1 MATAFCVTLNKRSQ
15 SVKRGWKEEK
25 NMVKLYDKGV
35 YLLNGT
41 EIAEDAR
48 QVEQKTG
55 QKISREEAVK
65 QTMAY
70 RILESHNTSG
80 NMERLQIKFDKLTSH
95 DITFVG
101 IIQTAR
107 ASGLE
112 KFPIPYILTNCHNS
126 LCAVGGTINEDDHM
140 FGLTCAKKYG
150 GVYVPPHQ
158 AVIHQFAREMLAGGG
173 KMILGSDSHTRY
185 GALGT
190 MAMGEGG
197 PELVKQLLNK
207 TYDIRMP
214 EVIAIYLDGEPR
226 KGVGPQDVALAIIGA
241 TFGNGYMNNKVME
254 FVGPGVDKLS
264 ADFRIGIDV
273 MTTET
278 TCLSSIWKTDEKIR
292 EFYEIHGR
300 EDDYKELNPGAVT
313 YYDGMAYVNLS
324 EIKPMIAMP
333 FHPSNVYTIDE
344 VNANLEDILHEV
356 EKKALVS
363 LDGAVDYSLQSKIVD
378 GKLYVDQGLIAG
390 CAGGGFENI
399 CAAADIIKGK
409 YIGAD
414 EFTFSVYPASTPI
427 YMELVKNGAV
437 ADLIESGAIV
447 KTAFCGPCFG
457 AGDTPANNA
466 FSIRHS
472 TRNFPNREGSKL
484 QSGQIASVAL
494 MDARSIAATAANK
507 GFLTPATDLDVQYKG
522 QKYHFDSKIYANRVF
537 DSHGVADPSVEI
549 KFGPNIKDWPE
560 MQPLPQNLLLKVVSE
575 IHDPVTTTDEL
586 IPSGETS
593 SYRSNPLG
601 LAEFALSRKD
611 PGYVGRAKEVQ
622 KAQKAIEADTCPKT
636 ALPELQTIMSKVHD
650 NFEGVNRSNLG
661 IGSTIF
667 AVKPGDGS
675 AREQAASCQKV
686 LGGWANIANEYA
698 TKRYRSN
705 LINWGMLPF
714 ITEED
719 HEHLSFKNGDYIFV
733 PDIRKAVEDKDEVIH
748 AYVIGDEVT
757 ELSWKLGELTD
768 VEREIILKGCL
779 INYYRG

>member
-1 MATAFCVTLNKRSQ
+1 M
-15 SVKRGWKEEK
+15 
-25 NMVKLYDKGV
+25 KLYDTGV
-35 YLLNGT
+35 YLQNGQ
-41 EIAEDAR
+41 EIIPENQANLPVA
-48 QVEQKTG
+48 K
-55 QKISREEAVK
+55 EEAARN
-65 QTMAY
+65 TIAY
-70 RILESHNTSG
+70 SILKAHNKSD
-80 NMERLQIKFDKLTSH
+80 NMEKLQIKFDKLTSH

-112 KFPIPYILTNCHNS
+112 KFPVPYVLTTCHNS

-197 PELVKQLLNK
+197 PELVKQLLCQ
-207 TYDIRMP
+207 TYDINMP
-214 EVIAIYLDGEPR
+214 GVVAIYLKGTPR
-226 KGVGPQDVALAIIGA
+226 PGVGPQDVALAIIGEVFA
-241 TFGNGYMNNKVME
+241 NGYVKNKVME
-254 FVGPGVDKLS
+254 FVGPGVANLS

-278 TCLSSIWKTDEKIR
+278 TCLSSIWQTDAKIE
-292 EFYEIHGR
+292 EFYAIHGR
-300 EDDYKELNPGAVT
+300 PEDYKELKPGNVA
-313 YYDGMAYVNLS
+313 YYDGCVEIDLS

-333 FHPSNVYTIDE
+333 FHPSNTYTIDE
-344 VNANLEDILHEV
+344 LKANLDDILADV
-356 EKKALVS
+356 EKRAQVS
-363 LDGAVDYSLQSKIVD
+363 LDGKVPFTLRDKVVD
-378 GKLYVDQGLIAG
+378 GKLYVEQGIIAG

-399 CAAADIIKGK
+399 CAAADILKGK
-409 YIGAD
+409 NIGHDA
-414 EFTFSVYPASTPI
+414 FTLSVYPASTPI
-427 YMELVKNGAV
+427 YMELAKNGVLAELIGTGAV
-437 ADLIESGAIV
+437 V

-466 FSIRHS
+466 FSIRHT
-472 TRNFPNREGSKL
+472 TRNFPNREGSKI
-484 QSGQIASVAL
+484 QNGQISSVAL

-507 GFLTPATDLDVQYKG
+507 GFLTSAEEFDGSYSEH
-522 QKYHFDSKIYANRVF
+522 KYYFDKSIYENRVF
-537 DSHGVADPSVEI
+537 DSKGVADPSVEI
-549 KFGPNIKDWPE
+549 QFGPNIKDWPE
-560 MQPLPQNLLLKVVSE
+560 MAALADNLILKVVSE

-601 LAEFALSRKD
+601 LAEFTLSRKD
-611 PGYVGRAKEVQ
+611 PEYVGRAKAIQ
-622 KAQKAIEADTCPKT
+622 AAQKAIQAGNCPAEAV
-636 ALPELQTIMSKVHD
+636 PELKPVIQTINKTYPDVD
-650 NFEGVNRSNLG
+650 KTNLG
-661 IGSTIF
+661 VGSTIF

-714 ITEED
+714 LIPAGD
-719 HEHLSFKNGDYIFV
+719 LPFKNGDFLFF
-733 PDIRKAVEDKDEVIH
+733 PGIRKAVEEKADVIKG
-748 AYVIGDEVT
+748 YTVDGDNLKEFEVT
-757 ELSWKLGELTD
+757 LGELTD
-768 VEREIILKGCL
+768 DEREIILKGCL
-779 INYYRG
+779 INYNRK

>member
-1 MATAFCVTLNKRSQ
+1 M
-15 SVKRGWKEEK
+15 
-25 NMVKLYDKGV
+25 D
-35 YLLNGT
+35 
-41 EIAEDAR
+41 
-48 QVEQKTG
+48 
-55 QKISREEAVK
+55 
-65 QTMAY
+65 
-70 RILESHNTSG
+70 
-80 NMERLQIKFDKLTSH
+80 RLQIKFDKLTSH

-112 KFPIPYILTNCHNS
+112 KFPIPYVLTNCHNS

-158 AVIHQFAREMLAGGG
+158 AVIHQYAREMLAGGG

-207 TYDIRMP
+207 TYDIKMP
-214 EVIAIYLDGEPR
+214 QVVGIYLDGEPM
-226 KGVGPQDVALAIIGA
+226 KGVGTQDIALAIIGA
-241 TFGNGYMNNKVME
+241 TFGNGYVNNKVME

-264 ADFRIGIDV
+264 ADYRIGIDV

-278 TCLSSIWKTDEKIR
+278 TCLSSIWKTDDKIK
-292 EFYEIHGR
+292 EFYETHGR
-300 EDDYKELNPGAVT
+300 VEDYKELNPGAVA
-313 YYDGMAYVNLS
+313 YYDGFVYVNLS

-344 VNANLEDILHEV
+344 VNANLKDVLHDV
-356 EKKALVS
+356 EKKALIS
-363 LDGAVDYSLQSKIVD
+363 LDGAVDYSLQDKIVD
-378 GKLYVDQGLIAG
+378 GKLYVDQGIIAG

-399 CAAADIIKGK
+399 CAAADIIKGH
-409 YIGAD
+409 YIGSDA
-414 EFTFSVYPASTPI
+414 FTFSVYPASTPI
-427 YMELVKNGAV
+427 YMELVKNGVV
-437 ADLIESGAIV
+437 ADLMQAGTIV

-457 AGDTPANNA
+457 AGDTPANGA

-507 GFLTPATDLDVQYKG
+507 GFLTPATAMDVEYTG
-522 QKYHFDSKIYANRVF
+522 QTYHFDEKIYANRVF
-537 DSHGVADPSVEI
+537 DSKGVADDSVEI
-549 KFGPNIKDWPE
+549 KFGPNIKDWPK
-560 MQPLPQNLLLKVVSE
+560 MPALPENLLLKVVSE

-611 PGYVGRAKEVQ
+611 PAYVGRAKEVQ
-622 KAQKAIEADTCPKT
+622 KAQKAIEAGTCPLEVLDELKEVMGKVRKT
-636 ALPELQTIMSKVHD
+636 YPEAG
-650 NFEGVNRSNLG
+650 EGNLG

-686 LGGWANIANEYA
+686 LGGWANIACEYA

-719 HEHLSFKNGDYIFV
+719 HEKLSFQNGDYIFV
-733 PDIRKAVEDKDEVIH
+733 PDIRRAIEEKAADIK
-748 AYVIGDEVT
+748 AYVVGSELTEVHF
-757 ELSWKLGELTD
+757 KLGDMTD
-768 VEREIILKGCL
+768 AEREIILKGCL

>member
-1 MATAFCVTLNKRSQ
+1 M
-15 SVKRGWKEEK
+15 
-25 NMVKLYDKGV
+25 KLYDTGV
-35 YLLNGT
+35 YLQNGQ
-41 EIAEDAR
+41 EIIPENQADLPVA
-48 QVEQKTG
+48 K
-55 QKISREEAVK
+55 EEAAK
-65 QTMAY
+65 NTIAY
-70 RILESHNTSG
+70 SILKAHNKSD
-80 NMERLQIKFDKLTSH
+80 NMEKLQIKFDKLTSH

-112 KFPIPYILTNCHNS
+112 KFPVPYVLTNCHNS

-197 PELVKQLLNK
+197 PELVKQLLCQ
-207 TYDIRMP
+207 TYDINMP
-214 EVIAIYLDGEPR
+214 GVVAIYLKGAPR
-226 KGVGPQDVALAIIGA
+226 PGVGPQDIALAIIGEVFA
-241 TFGNGYMNNKVME
+241 NGYVKNKVME
-254 FVGPGVDKLS
+254 FVGPGVASLS
-264 ADFRIGIDV
+264 ADFRIGVDV

-278 TCLSSIWKTDEKIR
+278 TCLSSIWQTDAKIE
-292 EFYEIHGR
+292 EFYAIHGR
-300 EDDYKELNPGAVT
+300 PEDYKELKPGNVA
-313 YYDGMAYVNLS
+313 YYDGCVEIDLS

-333 FHPSNVYTIDE
+333 FHPSNTYTIDE
-344 VNANLEDILHEV
+344 LKANLDDILADV
-356 EKKALVS
+356 EKRAQVS
-363 LDGAVDYSLQSKIVD
+363 LDGKIPFTLRDKVVD
-378 GKLYVDQGLIAG
+378 GKLYVELGIIAG

-399 CAAADIIKGK
+399 CAAADILKGK
-409 YIGAD
+409 NIGHDA
-414 EFTFSVYPASTPI
+414 FTLSVYPASTPI
-427 YMELVKNGAV
+427 YMELAKNGVLAELIGTGAV
-437 ADLIESGAIV
+437 V

-466 FSIRHS
+466 FSIRHT
-472 TRNFPNREGSKL
+472 TRNFPNREGSKI
-484 QSGQIASVAL
+484 QNGQISSVAL

-507 GFLTPATDLDVQYKG
+507 GFLTSAEEFDGSYSEH
-522 QKYHFDSKIYANRVF
+522 KYYFDKSIYDNRVF
-537 DSHGVADPSVEI
+537 DSKGVADPSVEI
-549 KFGPNIKDWPE
+549 QFGPNIKDWPE
-560 MQPLPQNLLLKVVSE
+560 MAALAENLILKVVSE

-601 LAEFALSRKD
+601 LAEFTLSRKD
-611 PGYVGRAKEVQ
+611 PAYVGRAKEIQ
-622 KAQKAIEADTCPKT
+622 AAQKAIQAGSCPAEAV
-636 ALPELQTIMSKVHD
+636 PELKPVIKTINKTYPDVD
-650 NFEGVNRSNLG
+650 KTNLG
-661 IGSTIF
+661 VGSTIF

-714 ITEED
+714 LIPSGD
-719 HEHLSFKNGDYIFV
+719 LPFKNGDYLFF
-733 PDIRKAVEDKDEVIH
+733 PGIRKAVEEKADVIKG
-748 AYVIGDEVT
+748 YTVEGDALKEFEVT
-757 ELSWKLGELTD
+757 LGELTD
-768 VEREIILKGCL
+768 DEREIILKGCL
-779 INYYRG
+779 INYNRK